1 MTVTEAERLNLRE
14 GLGDMPDEGAVNTL
28 MDSLPPMEWHEPDWH
43 EPATEGAPDGQAPSG
58 DVRHK
63 PIVLWAEAA
72 VRHAIVRPL
81 EDTDEFVAT
90 VAGVRGAWGAG
101 ATADEALDELQ
112 SVLIDWATLK
122 LDDGDRDIPDME
134 DIRLVLDA

>member
-1 MTVTEAERLNLRE
+1 MTATEAERLNLR
-14 GLGDMPDEGAVNTL
+14 GGSGDVLDEGAVRTV
-28 MDSLPPMEWHEPDWH
+28 MDSLPPMDWH
-43 EPATEGAPDGQAPSG
+43 ELATEGVSDGQTPSG
-58 DVRHK
+58 DVRDK
-63 PIVLWAEAA
+63 LIVLWAEAA
-72 VRHAIVRPL
+72 VRHAVVRPL

-134 DIRLVLDA
+134 GIRLVLDT

>member
-1 MTVTEAERLNLRE
+1 MAPTEAERLNLRE
-14 GLGDMPDEGAVNTL
+14 GLGDVQDEGTVRTL
-28 MDSLPPMEWHEPDWH
+28 MESLPPMDWH
-43 EPATEGAPDGQAPSG
+43 EPATDVAPDGQAPSG

-63 PIVLWAEAA
+63 LIVLWAEAA

-90 VAGVRGAWGAG
+90 VAGLRGAWGAG

-112 SVLIDWATLK
+112 SILIDWASLK
-122 LDDGDRDIPDME
+122 LGDGDRDIPDME
-134 DIRLVLDA
+134 GIRLVLDA

>member
-1 MTVTEAERLNLRE
+1 MAPTETERHDLRE
-14 GLGDMPDEGAVNTL
+14 DLRDVLPEGAVRTL
-28 MDSLPPMEWHEPDWH
+28 MDSLPPMDWH
-43 EPATEGAPDGQAPSG
+43 ELATEGAPDGQAPSG
-58 DVRHK
+58 DVRHEF
-63 PIVLWAEAA
+63 IVLWAEAA

-101 ATADEALDELQ
+101 ATADEALDELR

-134 DIRLVLDA
+134 GIRLALDA